1 MVKETMLGQN
11 CSALPNPK
19 EQLQK
24 AEKKLI
30 SKVVVHR
37 GQIIGI
43 RNSTIL
49 VHNHYIAGVWL
60 CFGSSEG
67 IFKAIIANR
76 AFLSRRLEFKFSF
89 FKNIHTIISILGR
102 TPIRG
107 IYCLQPEKKENKT
120 QKVLSLLGNLLLCRT
135 FSAFLSRIL
144 LYKKYSS
151 LHHQQEE
158 MCVN

>member
-76 AFLSRRLEFKFSF
+76 AF
-89 FKNIHTIISILGR
+89 
-102 TPIRG
+102 
-107 IYCLQPEKKENKT
+107 YPEG
-120 QKVLSLLGNLLLCRT
+120 LSLN
-135 FSAFLSRIL
+135 FHFLKIFIQLSV
-144 LYKKYSS
+144 Y
-151 LHHQQEE
+151 
-158 MCVN
+158 